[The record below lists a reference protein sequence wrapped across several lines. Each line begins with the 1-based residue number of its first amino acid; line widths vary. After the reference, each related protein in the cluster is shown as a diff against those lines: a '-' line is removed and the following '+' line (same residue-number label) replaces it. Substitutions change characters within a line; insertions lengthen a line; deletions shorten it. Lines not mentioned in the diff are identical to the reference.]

1 MHLTETTPLFTLHS
15 AFNSASMS
23 MGDGAADA
31 PISVGQMSRSS
42 AVRKRNTKTRKERR
56 AVADMAAELVALDTM
71 PVSELGARYEEVF
84 GEPTR
89 SHNKEYLKKQI
100 AWRIQEQAEGG
111 LSKRA
116 RALAAEI
123 GEGGKA
129 RWRRK
134 NGGTAEPLPGC
145 TPRNERDSRLPP
157 PGTTITRE
165 YKGTVYEVLVLQ
177 DGFEYQG
184 QRHANLSRIAK
195 LIIGTNWNGFLFW
208 RLQTRARQA
217 GADA

>member
-1 MHLTETTPLFTLHS
+1 M
-15 AFNSASMS
+15 
-23 MGDGAADA
+23 AADLMA
-31 PISVGQMSRSS
+31 LETM
-42 AVRKRNTKTRKERR
+42 T
-56 AVADMAAELVALDTM
+56 VA
-71 PVSELGARYEEVF
+71 ELGARYEEVF

-111 LSKRA
+111 LSHRA

-123 GEGGKA
+123 GGSAKV

-134 NGGTAEPLPGC
+134 NGGGAEPLPGS
-145 TPRNERDSRLPP
+145 TPRNERDPRLPP
-157 PGTTITRE
+157 PGTRLTRE
-165 YKGTVYEVLVLQ
+165 YKGTVHEVLVLQ

-195 LIIGTNWNGFLFW
+195 LITGTNWNGFLFW
-208 RLQTRARQA
+208 RLQTRSRQE
-217 GADA
+217 GATP

>member
-1 MHLTETTPLFTLHS
+1 
-15 AFNSASMS
+15 
-23 MGDGAADA
+23 
-31 PISVGQMSRSS
+31 
-42 AVRKRNTKTRKERR
+42 
-56 AVADMAAELVALDTM
+56 MAGMAEELVALETM
-71 PVSELGARYEEVF
+71 TVSELGARYEEAF

-111 LSKRA
+111 LSDHA
-116 RALAAEI
+116 LALAAEI
-123 GEGGKA
+123 GGTAKV

-134 NGGTAEPLPGC
+134 NNGAAEPLPGASS
-145 TPRNERDSRLPP
+145 RSERDPRLPT
-157 PGTTITRE
+157 PGTTITRK
-165 YKGTVYEVLVLQ
+165 YKGTVHEVVVLQ

-195 LIIGTNWNGFLFW
+195 LITGTNWNGFLFW

-217 GADA
+217 GADV